1 MVEYDA
7 MVRDLRE
14 GRLRAVSAKGEK
26 LRAVT
31 LQRKWVIGSNSC
43 GSTVV
48 CMYAGKQLLFRV
60 TNYSYIEQL
69 LYSKLLEEFSGIFSW
84 YM

>member
-1 MVEYDA
+1 MHPLPSPPLHLRFNSVSEYDA

-31 LQRKWVIGSNSC
+31 LQRKWLGTIV
-43 GSTVV
+43 
-48 CMYAGKQLLFRV
+48 
-60 TNYSYIEQL
+60 
-69 LYSKLLEEFSGIFSW
+69 
-84 YM
+84 